1 MELSEELVGQL
12 TDEAYATLCRNS
24 LTVALATIES
34 EKQEV
39 MTTRPPFGLLATK
52 QTRET
57 FETTLKAVLDNETG
71 IRRRLKQLD
80 LLEPRMKSDVEA
92 CLHNHLLTTAG
103 LEYKCCNEA
112 CEITDEWSRGI
123 SALNE
128 QGVALARDARA
139 VAGAVESTPATAPFG
154 SKKPGA
160 ALHAVAHLRATIG
173 AAQVDIATI
182 NEINERFLRLIS
194 NESADA
200 VQLPAP
206 PAFRDLAW
214 VDTLNLLE
222 NAEALGEIRRFETET
237 RAFCISGLNALLAQ
251 AEDVR
256 VACQEVR
263 KEILQNTWTKLR
275 AHALAHFVA
284 ERDVDEVIAELMN
297 HRAIADIK
305 LAESQG
311 VHNPFAAER

>member
-1 MELSEELVGQL
+1 MELSEELTAQL
-12 TDEAYATLCRNS
+12 TDEAYAKLCRLS
-24 LTVALATIES
+24 LTDALTMIEN

-52 QTRET
+52 SVRET

-80 LLEPRMKSDVEA
+80 LLEPRMKEDLEVS
-92 CLHNHLLTTAG
+92 LHVHLLTAAG

-112 CEITDEWSRGI
+112 CEITDEWTRAL

-139 VAGAVESTPATAPFG
+139 VAGAIESTPATAPFG

-160 ALHAVAHLRATIG
+160 TLHAVAHLRATIG
-173 AAQVDIATI
+173 AAQADIGTI
-182 NEINERFLRLIS
+182 LEINERFLRLIS

-200 VQLPAP
+200 VQLPSP
-206 PAFRDLAW
+206 PAFRDVGW
-214 VDTLNLLE
+214 VDGLNLLE
-222 NAEALGEIRRFETET
+222 NAEALGEIRRFETEA
-237 RAFCISGLNALLAQ
+237 RAFCTTGLNALLAQ

-263 KEILQNTWTKLR
+263 KEILHQTWAKLR
-275 AHALAHFVA
+275 TYALAHFVT

-297 HRAIADIK
+297 HRALADVRRIE
-305 LAESQG
+305 AQNIS
-311 VHNPFAAER
+311 NPFTAER